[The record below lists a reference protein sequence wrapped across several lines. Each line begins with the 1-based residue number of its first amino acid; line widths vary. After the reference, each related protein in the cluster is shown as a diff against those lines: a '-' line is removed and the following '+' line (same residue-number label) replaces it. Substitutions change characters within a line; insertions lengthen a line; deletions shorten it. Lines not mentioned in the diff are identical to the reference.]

1 MKEEGNARGRLPLWA
16 LSATLLVCSLW
27 ACCGNGLPNQT
38 PASAL
43 PLAEG
48 RKTGTLV
55 NLDNRRLATLMAFD
69 KNLLLVDVRRE
80 EELSGEYPMLEGALH
95 LQDSLLFENPDTLP
109 HGKTIVLMCRSGH
122 RSAAVAKMLTERG
135 YTIYNLENGL
145 RGYYHPEKKDGSS
158 STPASLTKKEW
169 ENEKGC

>member
-1 MKEEGNARGRLPLWA
+1 MMKERNAARGIAWA
-16 LSATLLVCSLW
+16 VFAVLVVCSLW
-27 ACCGNGLPNQT
+27 ACRDNDFYNQT
-38 PASAL
+38 TAPTS
-43 PLAEG
+43 LAEG

-109 HGKTIVLMCRSGH
+109 HNKTIVLMCRTGH
-122 RSAAVAKMLTERG
+122 RSAAVAKMLTEHG